1 MRTGKLKVPVKNSD
15 RLNIIKAAK
24 ASGHKGG
31 YLELFEEFRTNS
43 KESEGHIEAETTR
56 EIRQGLEGAAYGT
69 SANLNFEKSFNHMLE
84 GRQDYAV
91 KVQADGMY
99 QGILSP
105 DEEYFMVDTSSTV
118 GEAPVL
124 KYGGIAIKQG
134 TDNTGI
140 VETPDPTFLEKLTN
154 PIRKQLAEHLYP
166 VGYDGSR
173 INEENEVERY
183 GPLGKI
189 YNALRG
195 REDTSILRDRLENT
209 MPPDKYKALI
219 QEREDFLQLV
229 MGQDQKHNTV
239 NASKYRP
246 SDSKD
251 KNAVYYTS
259 QVTEDLLKEFLSSEG
274 GELNTVIDDKN
285 PIKRSKPGS
294 GIDSKDQD
302 IPWMV
307 KTRKDFTGKKVVN
320 AEGTLGNFTID
331 RGTDEDGRE
340 YVSYYDKW
348 DLDPFKVDNKSVNAI
363 MDKVQSAVGVNSPEI
378 YGRVYLDELKY
389 GGEEKDS
396 GKGVDTPKFKTGG
409 ISRAIKY
416 QGDEGSNVVKEE
428 GELRRGNGVT
438 RRSKATIF
446 IGGDGNDISM
456 FDADFERMKADL
468 DKKYGAGNYQVV
480 RADDVQ
486 EEMNSKLYGSEGKV
500 DYDPAE
506 YEKALKRKNA
516 RSFELFKKNN
526 PDYNTTP
533 GWGGG
538 EEGEAYTDWGDDS
551 ANNKHKFSS
560 FEDLKKNKWAYRF
573 YEDNYGYY
581 TYEGDEEWAQAND
594 AVYPLIEAKQAQY
607 KQQAL
612 YKNLSSEEKLAAY
625 KSYFESMGEG
635 SDIYILKH
643 NDNMFLSKAGTL
655 SEGTRSDFKYGN
667 TPDKIDTFT
676 EALNAWGPGTTG
688 TCYMG
693 TCTGTGG
700 AEHITNE
707 TGMTTKA
714 QKGNWAGYYNRSGT
728 YGDDQTFDEQFF
740 NPQNKGNQQSGGY
753 YNTYT
758 KEGDNVNVESTG
770 YNAPIQNAPRY
781 QGDTSSGIVTDSVET
796 AAAPVVDDTYSF
808 TRDGY
813 EVADTDLSG
822 YDIELLYSA
831 IQQHEHRGYFPDGK
845 MAEGYD
851 PFIRTKKKGSGSSA
865 YGPGQ
870 LTEFIMSDITT
881 PGIRQYYD
889 VENMNT
895 DFHKS
900 LVDQSKLF
908 LKYGGDDWKKFIDKE
923 TQLVDGMTQQE
934 VQDLYEYGGAGT
946 LGGSDDNRAEYKK
959 LNKQI
964 IEGKLRKTIEKGKE
978 GDDVLKLMLKQYGT
992 GSNSYVTGVEKIYNK
1007 LLKEKKNKN
1016 KKKEKKT
1023 IDPFPNIKD
1032 PLLRQQLM
1040 RNMDKA

>member
-1 MRTGKLKVPVKNSD
+1 VKNSD

-124 KYGGIAIKQG
+124 KYGGVPIKQEVKPREG
-134 TDNTGI
+134 TTYVADKTAVIKDPVRNT
-140 VETPDPTFLEKLTN
+140 
-154 PIRKQLAEHLYP
+154 KQFSDEPMYE
-166 VGYDGSR
+166 G
-173 INEENEVERY
+173 
-183 GPLGKI
+183 
-189 YNALRG
+189 
-195 REDTSILRDRLENT
+195 
-209 MPPDKYKALI
+209 
-219 QEREDFLQLV
+219 
-229 MGQDQKHNTV
+229 QKHSTHLM
-239 NASKYRP
+239 AWG
-246 SDSKD
+246 
-251 KNAVYYTS
+251 
-259 QVTEDLLKEFLSSEG
+259 EGEG
-274 GELNTVIDDKN
+274 GKFHAWPTIFQDDSGGWYK
-285 PIKRSKPGS
+285 G
-294 GIDSKDQD
+294 GIDEAVKKDEVHEFD
-302 IPWMV
+302 TAEAAEAFAAGSW
-307 KTRKDFTGKKVVN
+307 KEKKK
-320 AEGTLGNFTID
+320 ET
-331 RGTDEDGRE
+331 
-340 YVSYYDKW
+340 K
-348 DLDPFKVDNKSVNAI
+348 
-363 MDKVQSAVGVNSPEI
+363 
-378 YGRVYLDELKY
+378 
-389 GGEEKDS
+389 
-396 GKGVDTPKFKTGG
+396 KFRTGG
-409 ISRAIKY
+409 ISKAVKY
-416 QGDEGSNVVKEE
+416 QGSDGSNVVKNTE
-428 GELRRGNGVT
+428 T
-438 RRSKATIF
+438 KSKATIF
-446 IGGDGNDISM
+446 IGSDTHSDNTSYM
-456 FDADFERMKADL
+456 FDADFERMEADL
-468 DKKYGAGNYQVV
+468 DEKYGVGNYQVV
-480 RADDVQ
+480 RATDVQ
-486 EEMNSKLYGSEGKV
+486 KEMNSKLYGPEGSV
-500 DYDPAE
+500 DYDPEE

-526 PDYNTTP
+526 PDYDLYKNHKIS
-533 GWGGG
+533 
-538 EEGEAYTDWGDDS
+538 S
-551 ANNKHKFSS
+551 A
-560 FEDLKKNKWAYRF
+560 EDLMKDEKKYWHF
-573 YEDNYGYY
+573 QSNYGYY
-581 TYEGDEEWAQAND
+581 SYKDDEEWVQAND
-594 AVYPLIEAKQAQY
+594 TLNDLEGVRVEHY
-607 KQQAL
+607 KQQQL
-612 YKNLSSEEKLAAY
+612 YETLSSEEKLAAY
-625 KSYFESMGEG
+625 KSHFESMGEG

-643 NDNMFLSKAGTL
+643 GNNMFLSKAGTL

-693 TCTGTGG
+693 TCTGTDG
-700 AEHITNE
+700 AKHITNE